1 MIWCD
6 GIGKKQKILSQFI
19 FRVSVSQNLP
29 KSQKKQGEK
38 VTKKKRKL
46 IRTFV
51 FAIRTRVEHLRH
63 PIPPTLKS
71 KWERLFPSTSAK
83 PASKPVR
90 LFLFSFLFLFFFPRI
105 CCMCDE
111 RFPARLCWLFFLFL
125 ADLFASPRSSPKT
138 NDAGNSCWE
147 LYCLEVRFF
156 FYHRDAGFWCE
167 GCGRSRLLSFP
178 LLFLC
183 F

>member
-19 FRVSVSQNLP
+19 FRVSVSQNHP

-90 LFLFSFLFLFFFPRI
+90 LFLFSFLFLFFFLASVACVMR
-105 CCMCDE
+105 DS
-111 RFPARLCWLFFLFL
+111 RLVSV
-125 ADLFASPRSSPKT
+125 D
-138 NDAGNSCWE
+138 
-147 LYCLEVRFF
+147 FF
-156 FYHRDAGFWCE
+156 FCSWLTFSLLPGPLRKRTTQVTRAG
-167 GCGRSRLLSFP
+167 SFTA
-178 LLFLC
+178 
-183 F
+183 